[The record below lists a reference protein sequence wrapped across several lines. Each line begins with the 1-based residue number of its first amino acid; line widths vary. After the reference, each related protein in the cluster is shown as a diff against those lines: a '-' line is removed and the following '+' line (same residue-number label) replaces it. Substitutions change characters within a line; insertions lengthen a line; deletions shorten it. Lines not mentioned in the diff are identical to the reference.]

1 MNKKYFLMVLLAL
14 VAWMGRAQTAP
25 DTVTI
30 NFQLASKAKGET
42 AGVLY
47 PDFLTFEAPS
57 LQPVTDSN
65 GRWTVRIPTY
75 RTLHVKVWDQNK
87 IQRVVGREIHLF
99 CRPGTETNIL
109 LDDINNRC
117 TFTGENA
124 EAHQAQVDHPL
135 EIVYFNGKV
144 DDMEIGAAAQSIR
157 AIHELNLQ
165 RIDSLCNALPT
176 LPDGYVEALRAIAN
190 YVFGKNMTENVI
202 GHFQQNMGRFIEQGN
217 KLPKEYVD
225 LLHETETYELT
236 HPNRWI
242 TRDAIFYFSNM
253 MSLEALAQNGIV
265 QEILDDEG
273 DDFQLSQLKQYCSL
287 IDALDASDE
296 VKQMM
301 KAYSF
306 LKYCELDLTP
316 QREEYLR
323 SQLSAEWLGRLRFY
337 INESLAAKAQYE
349 AISDKEVEA
358 LAKKSIEKLEDG
370 KDIFQKLIAPYR
382 GHVVYVDFWGTWCAP
397 CMKEMEHVER
407 LHEALKGLPVTYM
420 YFANKSPKE
429 AWVKATQRFG
439 LDGDDCV
446 NLRLSDR
453 QQQAVEEYLNIAT
466 FPTYLLVDT
475 KGTIVNDNAPRPSSA
490 SSLREVVEKILHEG
504 LGGIVG
510 EAP

>member
-14 VAWMGRAQTAP
+14 VAWVGRAQMAP

-65 GRWTVRIPTY
+65 GRWTVRIPAY

-109 LDDINNRC
+109 LDDINNHC
-117 TFTGENA
+117 IFTGENA

-190 YVFGKNMTENVI
+190 YGFGKNMTENVI

-225 LLHETETYELT
+225 LLHETETHELT

-296 VKQMM
+296 VKQMLS
-301 KAYSF
+301 KGCKKIKVHGTGGGCLLIKTNVLYKLPKPLFKWIDYDDGHGTLS
-306 LKYCELDLTP
+306 EDLFFCT
-316 QREEYLR
+316 QCKNAGVDIHADLR
-323 SQLSAEWLGRLRFY
+323 V
-337 INESLAAKAQYE
+337 NC
-349 AISDKEVEA
+349 
-358 LAKKSIEKLEDG
+358 
-370 KDIFQKLIAPYR
+370 
-382 GHVVYVDFWGTWCAP
+382 GHVVRET
-397 CMKEMEHVER
+397 R
-407 LHEALKGLPVTYM
+407 
-420 YFANKSPKE
+420 
-429 AWVKATQRFG
+429 WVM
-439 LDGDDCV
+439 
-446 NLRLSDR
+446 
-453 QQQAVEEYLNIAT
+453 
-466 FPTYLLVDT
+466 
-475 KGTIVNDNAPRPSSA
+475 
-490 SSLREVVEKILHEG
+490 
-504 LGGIVG
+504 
-510 EAP
+510 